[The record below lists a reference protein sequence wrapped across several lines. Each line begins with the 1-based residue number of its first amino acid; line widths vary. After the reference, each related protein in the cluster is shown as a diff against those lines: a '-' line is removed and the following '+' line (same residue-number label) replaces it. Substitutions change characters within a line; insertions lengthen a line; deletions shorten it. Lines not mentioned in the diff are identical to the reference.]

1 MKKKVIVPDILPAV
15 QTKCK
20 IRAYRDFVFCKPI
33 TERIINGI
41 VIPEV
46 ALDLSN
52 PIEAIVVAVGCGL
65 VEGGQI
71 VPLIAKV
78 GDRVFLPANA
88 GTLIKV
94 KETDEE
100 FFVCRENILFG
111 AVMA

>member
-1 MKKKVIVPDILPAV
+1 MKKKVNPQVFPEV

-20 IRAYRDFVFCKPI
+20 IRAYRDFVWTRPV
-33 TERIINGI
+33 TERIINGLI
-41 VIPEV
+41 VPDV

-52 PIEAIVVAVGCGL
+52 PVEAIVVAVGDGL

-71 VPLIAKV
+71 VPLTTKV
-78 GDRVFLPANA
+78 GDRVFMPANV

-111 AVMA
+111 TVKTA